1 MFKARPLHH
10 MYNQRTIRSVQL
22 HNDELG
28 NCKVYIITP
37 STEFEE
43 HQGDFTTCICHA
55 VNSFYILSVIKAS
68 FTA

>member
-10 MYNQRTIRSVQL
+10 MYNQRTIRSEQL

-37 STEFEE
+37 STEFDNV
-43 HQGDFTTCICHA
+43 QG
-55 VNSFYILSVIKAS
+55 
-68 FTA
+68 